1 MCHKGKTMKTM
12 FATLLQSRLR
22 ICGVLA
28 ACAAA
33 PLLLNATAAAQSPA
47 VRIAAE
53 IGGAQSALIPGSQH
67 PLANPQF
74 DAGRMPA
81 SAQLSGVT
89 LVFNRSAAQ
98 EADLNALL
106 AAQQDPSSPL
116 YHHWLTSDQFA
127 ARFGMAQAD
136 LDKASSWLEQ
146 QGFSVETVNR
156 SRNAIRFS
164 GNVGQIESAFQ
175 TQMHYYNVAGQ
186 RHFAPSTAL
195 SVPAALAGVVVDV
208 RNLNDFRPR
217 ANHTVPRPGF
227 TSGVSGSVF
236 LAPSDIA
243 TAYDIKPLYSAGI
256 DGTGQTIAIMGQ
268 SYVHVSDVEAFQA
281 AAGLTKKDPTLVLVP
296 GTGSDG
302 TISQGD
308 EGESDLD
315 LEWSSAVAPGANVVL
330 VYAGNAAN
338 SGGIYSSIQY
348 AIDEMIGNIISLSY
362 SSCEVSEAP
371 QSFVTSF
378 ELTLKQ
384 AAAQGQSVMAASGDQ
399 GSTACNGTTGLT
411 AAQQTALQVNY
422 PASSAYVTGVGGT
435 EMQAADIAGGAN
447 FSTYWNSNYN
457 GTSNVSND
465 LTNSL
470 KTYAPEVVWN
480 DDLPSSQ
487 CTATVASAGQCLSA
501 TGGGTSALVTRPAWQ
516 AGVPGIPAGTSRL
529 VPDIAFYSS
538 PGLPGY
544 LYCSSD
550 PTSWQ
555 TGQAASCN
563 SGFRESASGDLTV
576 AGGTSFA
583 TPIFA
588 GMVALI
594 NQKMNYAQGQG
605 LVNPTLYT
613 LAANAGTY
621 ATAFHDVKSGNNN
634 CTSGS
639 AACGS
644 TTTGFSAGT
653 GYDEVTGLGSLDVNA
668 IATVWSSSNPI
679 AVTSLTGTST
689 TVISSN
695 ANPNAGASVNFTI
708 TVASTSGS
716 STPTGTVT
724 LQIDGGP
731 SCGGGAGTN
740 CGGSTVA
747 AQSLT
752 NGALTYPTSFT
763 ATGTHQ
769 VLAQYSGDSTHAPSV
784 GVAEILIGTT
794 SSGKGTIALAA
805 TAVSVSQGSSG
816 SSTITVTPAGGY
828 TGTVDL
834 SFDTSNDSALA
845 NLCYSFTTTLSN
857 GDGTVVVS
865 GTTAATTQ
873 LSLDT
878 NASDC
883 AALVKGTGNHAYKW
897 LNASHHASRGGMP
910 KPGTRSLPAGI
921 AFAGLLVA
929 GFLARGSR
937 RLRSLACII
946 GLAAIGMALTA
957 CGSSSTSTTVSNP
970 PKGSYTVTVTGT
982 DSSTSTITNTTTFN
996 FTIN

>member
-1 MCHKGKTMKTM
+1 MKTM

-33 PLLLNATAAAQSPA
+33 PALLNVTAAAQSPA
-47 VRIAAE
+47 VRIASE
-53 IGGAQSALIPGSQH
+53 ISGAQSALIQGSQH
-67 PLANPQF
+67 PLANPEF

-81 SAQLSGVT
+81 SSQLSGVT

-136 LDKASSWLEQ
+136 LDKVSSWLEQ
-146 QGFSVETVNR
+146 QGFTVDTVNR
-156 SRNAIRFS
+156 SRNNIRFS
-164 GNVGQIESAFQ
+164 GNIGQIESAFR
-175 TQMHYYNVAGQ
+175 TQMHYYNVEGQ
-186 RHFAPSTAL
+186 KHFAPSTAL

-217 ANHTVPRPGF
+217 PNHTVPRAGF

-236 LAPSDIA
+236 FAPADIV

-315 LEWSSAVAPGANVVL
+315 LEWSSAIAPGANVVL
-330 VYAGNAAN
+330 VYAGSSTN
-338 SGGIYSSIQY
+338 SGGVYSSIQY
-348 AIDEMIGNIISLSY
+348 AIDEMIGNIISFSY

-371 QSFVTSF
+371 ASFVTGF

-384 AAAQGQSVMAASGDQ
+384 AATQGQSIMAASGDQ

-435 EMQAADIAGGAN
+435 EMQPADIGGGSS
-447 FSTYWNSNYN
+447 FSTYWNSNYT
-457 GTSNVSND
+457 GTSNVAND

-470 KTYAPEVVWN
+470 IKYVPEVVWN
-480 DDLPSSQ
+480 DDLTSSQ
-487 CTATVASAGQCLSA
+487 CTLTPASGCLSA
-501 TGGGTSALVTRPAWQ
+501 TGGGTSALVARPTWQ
-516 AGVPGIPAGTSRL
+516 AGVTGIPSGSMRL

-544 LYCSSD
+544 LYCTSD
-550 PTSWQ
+550 PTSFQ

-563 SGFRESASGDLTV
+563 SGFRESSTTDLTV

-588 GMVALI
+588 GMVALL
-594 NQKMNYAQGQG
+594 NQKLNFTEGQG
-605 LVNPTLYT
+605 LVNPALYA
-613 LAANAGTY
+613 LATSANYSSGAI
-621 ATAFHDVKSGNNN
+621 HDITSGNNN

-639 AACGS
+639 AACG
-644 TTTGFSAGT
+644 TTTGGFSANT
-653 GYDEVTGLGSLDVNA
+653 GYDEVTGIGSLDLNLIAAVWPTNSNTATNA
-668 IATVWSSSNPI
+668 LTTTTT
-679 AVTSLTGTST
+679 AVT
-689 TVISSN
+689 SSN
-695 ANPNAGASVNFTI
+695 ANPAAGANVTFTI

-716 STPTGTVT
+716 STPTGSVT

-731 SCGGGAGTN
+731 TCGGGAGTN
-740 CGGSTVA
+740 CGGTTVT
-747 AQSLT
+747 AQALT
-752 NGALTYPTSFT
+752 NGTLSYQTSFS
-763 ATGTHQ
+763 AAGTHQ
-769 VLAQYSGDSTHAPSV
+769 VLAQYAGDSSHAPSV
-784 GVAEILIGTT
+784 GVGQILIGTVG
-794 SSGKGTIALAA
+794 SGKGTITMAA
-805 TAVSVSQGSSG
+805 TSITVSQGSSG

-828 TGTVDL
+828 TGTVNLTL
-834 SFDTSNDSALA
+834 STTSSALA
-845 NLCYSFTTTLSN
+845 NACYSFANPTSTGGSV
-857 GDGTVVVS
+857 TVP
-865 GTTAATTQ
+865 GTAAVTTQ
-873 LSLDT
+873 VSINTSATACGAVLK
-878 NASDC
+878 AP
-883 AALVKGTGNHAYKW
+883 GNPTWKPVRT
-897 LNASHHASRGGMP
+897 LHASRSDAP
-910 KPGTRSLPAGI
+910 KPGSQRLPAGI
-921 AFAGLLVA
+921 AFAGLVLA

-937 RLRSLACII
+937 KLRSLACLIALGAV
-946 GLAAIGMALTA
+946 GLALTA
-957 CGSSSTSTTVSNP
+957 CGSSSTNSTTSNP
-970 PKGSYTVTVTGT
+970 PKGNYTIDLTGT
-982 DSSTSTITNTTTFN
+982 DSGTSTITTSTSFTL
-996 FTIN
+996 TIN